1 MNTQPPTCECNANE
15 GYVPAA
21 GKCLKEDL
29 TEGFDSSNAQLISY
43 SAIETLS
50 SDGIWSVSPNTHNS
64 GTFQYF
70 YLDAAVGCVT
80 FNDVQKCQLLANL
93 CVLQLYNSAS
103 EACDLYRKTVEA
115 LPNNLAYPDYYID
128 NGFKMR
134 MPWLYYEENAM
145 AVIEKER
152 RVKFRA
158 SFSYENLDIGIV
170 SRLRF
175 VLARYDLEGNFHGF
189 EDLDD

>member
-1 MNTQPPTCECNANE
+1 M
-15 GYVPAA
+15 
-21 GKCLKEDL
+21 
-29 TEGFDSSNAQLISY
+29 
-43 SAIETLS
+43 
-50 SDGIWSVSPNTHNS
+50 
-64 GTFQYF
+64 
-70 YLDAAVGCVT
+70 
-80 FNDVQKCQLLANL
+80 
-93 CVLQLYNSAS
+93 
-103 EACDLYRKTVEA
+103 CDLYRRTVEA